1 MAVPKQRH
9 TKSRRN
15 KRRMHIFLEAP
26 NLSLC
31 PKCGKEVLA
40 HTICWN
46 CGYYK
51 GQEIVD
57 VLKKLGKKEKK
68 QKEKEMKAKEKE
80 GKENG
85 KEKPI
90 TWEGLSKK

>member
-15 KRRMHIFLEAP
+15 KRRMHLFLEKP
-26 NLSLC
+26 SLSIC
-31 PKCGKEVLA
+31 QKCGKEVLP

-51 GQEIVD
+51 GQEVVN

-68 QKEKEMKAKEKE
+68 QKEKEIKIKEKE

-85 KEKPI
+85 KEKSI